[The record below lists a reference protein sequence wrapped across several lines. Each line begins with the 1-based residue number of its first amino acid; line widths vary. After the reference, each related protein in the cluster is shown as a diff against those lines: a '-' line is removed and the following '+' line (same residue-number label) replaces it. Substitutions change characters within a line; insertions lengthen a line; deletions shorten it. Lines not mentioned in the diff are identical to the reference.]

1 MGTGGLHEEGGEEGR
16 EPGRGAWEST
26 GVQSPNQEAGAQGQL
41 RLRLRNVSG
50 PACCFPPQA
59 SIPGGS
65 GASISTGLCTGSE
78 ADKDRRMGPGKAYTS
93 IKEERDRGG
102 STLPPPPS
110 G

>member
-26 GVQSPNQEAGAQGQL
+26 GVQSPNQETGAQGQL

-59 SIPGGS
+59 SIPGGQ
-65 GASISTGLCTGSE
+65 G
-78 ADKDRRMGPGKAYTS
+78 
-93 IKEERDRGG
+93 
-102 STLPPPPS
+102 PPS
-110 G
+110 PQACALGQRQTRTGGWGQGRPTPQ

>member
-26 GVQSPNQEAGAQGQL
+26 GVQSPNQEAGVQGQL
-41 RLRLRNVSG
+41 RPRLRNVSG
-50 PACCFPPQA
+50 PACCSPPQA
-59 SIPGGS
+59 SIPGPLVSPQACALGQRWTREEH
-65 GASISTGLCTGSE
+65 GVRGE
-78 ADKDRRMGPGKAYTS
+78 AYTS
-93 IKEERDRGG
+93 IKHKDRERGG